1 MLADRLSVGH
11 GERERNHPCEQQKRP
26 ARKSRLTVLAWL
38 MINLGL
44 RTSLSADEVKLRLL
58 FVAER
63 IVEVV

>member
-1 MLADRLSVGH
+1 
-11 GERERNHPCEQQKRP
+11 
-26 ARKSRLTVLAWL
+26 

>member
-1 MLADRLSVGH
+1 
-11 GERERNHPCEQQKRP
+11 
-26 ARKSRLTVLAWL
+26 

-58 FVAER
+58 LVAER